1 MQLDGGWIY
10 VFMSGSDYQRF
21 KVGKTKNN
29 PLVRL
34 NQLRTGDPT
43 LDFQVAYFIPSSL
56 GWSLSQLE
64 SHIHEELEQGFCR
77 INFYNE
83 KRSEWFHGNSRHA
96 WNELDIIFE
105 NLEVDVTDWF
115 QPGESKV
122 VRFWEESL
130 RSLYGPGLPCDEDG
144 FPIF

>member
-1 MQLDGGWIY
+1 VAPTIKDSKLEN
-10 VFMSGSDYQRF
+10 
-21 KVGKTKNN
+21 KNN

-77 INFYNE
+77 SIFIMTNGLNGF
-83 KRSEWFHGNSRHA
+83 RVIRDMHGMS
-96 WNELDIIFE
+96 
-105 NLEVDVTDWF
+105 
-115 QPGESKV
+115 
-122 VRFWEESL
+122 
-130 RSLYGPGLPCDEDG
+130 
-144 FPIF
+144 